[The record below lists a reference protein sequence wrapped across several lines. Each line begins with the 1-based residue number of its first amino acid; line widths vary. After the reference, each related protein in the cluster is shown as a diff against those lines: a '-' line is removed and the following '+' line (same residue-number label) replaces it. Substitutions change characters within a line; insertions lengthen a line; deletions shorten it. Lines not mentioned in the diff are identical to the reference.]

1 MKQQLE
7 AMYGGGVAGL
17 GGAGLYYNNNYSYY
31 HYMQPAYPAPAPEQC
46 EAGGLYGYP
55 LQVAALGGA
64 KQGAGA
70 RELKEAGKVSP
81 KYHPYHHQ
89 QQARVRLAGAG
100 EQAGFVV
107 PQQQQQVESSLV
119 LRAGQQQLEPSQLVV
134 LPQLPQLP
142 QLVSPLISQAPLL
155 YLAPPSAP
163 PTSAAPGWS
172 IPTIT
177 SAREQQPP
185 DNV

>member
-31 HYMQPAYPAPAPEQC
+31 HYMQPAYPAPAPAPEQC
-46 EAGGLYGYP
+46 EAGGVYGYP

-64 KQGAGA
+64 KPGAGAGA

-100 EQAGFVV
+100 PGRVT
-107 PQQQQQVESSLV
+107 
-119 LRAGQQQLEPSQLVV
+119 RAGSWCPS
-134 LPQLPQLP
+134 
-142 QLVSPLISQAPLL
+142 SS
-155 YLAPPSAP
+155 SRWR
-163 PTSAAPGWS
+163 AAWC
-172 IPTIT
+172 
-177 SAREQQPP
+177 
-185 DNV
+185 